1 MRRLDAHG
9 LADQL
14 VCGRFPLRPL
24 RVCGHARVCMRA
36 RVNICIWA
44 RARSYRERDRT
55 FFVDVSRTKDKR
67 YLKIR
72 SARWDQYGYG

>member
-1 MRRLDAHG
+1 MRAC
-9 LADQL
+9 A
-14 VCGRFPLRPL
+14 C
-24 RVCGHARVCMRA
+24 ARVHACA
-36 RVNICIWA
+36 REYMHLGA